1 MNELY
6 HHGIK
11 GQKWGVRR
19 YQNKDGTLTNAGKN
33 KIHKYTSKYKQEDFN
48 LKKGTEFQR
57 VGAKNEIDNNKRTY
71 VSFTK
76 KDNLQYLKY
85 SDSLEAFNKIK
96 LNSIKDIK
104 IAKGKVLVDT
114 FIEQIGD
121 KNLSDIIDAYH
132 TPEYNLRGIETKQ
145 SKLNKKELA
154 KTYKNVM
161 KNEKSFDK
169 AFERFSGDLMKDNAM
184 SNEYYRRLKS
194 KGYDG
199 MYDYND
205 REAAD
210 NPLIIFDR
218 KNSLKTKNISE
229 ISRKEIDEAI
239 TYLRRN
245 FRS

>member
-1 MNELY
+1 
-6 HHGIK
+6 
-11 GQKWGVRR
+11 
-19 YQNKDGTLTNAGKN
+19 
-33 KIHKYTSKYKQEDFN
+33 
-48 LKKGTEFQR
+48 
-57 VGAKNEIDNNKRTY
+57 
-71 VSFTK
+71 
-76 KDNLQYLKY
+76 
-85 SDSLEAFNKIK
+85 
-96 LNSIKDIK
+96 
-104 IAKGKVLVDT
+104 
-114 FIEQIGD
+114 
-121 KNLSDIIDAYH
+121 
-132 TPEYNLRGIETKQ
+132 
-145 SKLNKKELA
+145 
-154 KTYKNVM
+154 M